1 MLEKL
6 SSYNTAGAQLEG
18 EGGKVYPALFQKLKK
33 SALIL
38 RKNVL
43 IVVIY
48 KLNFSFKMQSLR
60 VSRRKNRRFM
70 PVGSFFLVF
79 IKVS

>member
-6 SSYNTAGAQLEG
+6 WSYNTAGAQLVGVGWED
-18 EGGKVYPALFQKLKK
+18 YPALFQKLKK

-48 KLNFSFKMQSLR
+48 KLNFSFKM
-60 VSRRKNRRFM
+60 
-70 PVGSFFLVF
+70 
-79 IKVS
+79 

>member
-6 SSYNTAGAQLEG
+6 WSYNTAGAQLEG
-18 EGGKVYPALFQKLKK
+18 EGGEVYPALFQKLKK
-33 SALIL
+33 RALIL

-48 KLNFSFKMQSLR
+48 KLNFSFKM
-60 VSRRKNRRFM
+60 
-70 PVGSFFLVF
+70 
-79 IKVS
+79 